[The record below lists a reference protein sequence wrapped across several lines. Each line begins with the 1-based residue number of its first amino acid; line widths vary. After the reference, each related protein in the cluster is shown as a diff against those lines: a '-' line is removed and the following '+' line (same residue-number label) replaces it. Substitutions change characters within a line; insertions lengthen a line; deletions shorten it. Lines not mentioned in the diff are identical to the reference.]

1 MVELAFVAIL
11 MIILMPYAFVASV
24 ALLFGRKQIL
34 KKDYSYNPKV
44 SVFLPTFNEER
55 NISKKLDDLLQQ
67 TYPISEI
74 LVIDC
79 STDNTPRIVE
89 EYRKKYN
96 NIKLIKQQERIGM
109 AKTLNEALKKANGE
123 IIVKTDCDSLTK
135 SPNALKELV
144 ANFSDQRIG
153 AVSGVCINNGLEG
166 YFRSFM
172 TRLQIAES
180 NLDSTIIAHATS
192 LLAYRK
198 VAVVDVNPNSLN
210 DDAEEFVL
218 IRKKGYRTVIDALVV
233 SQEEIPETFRKRRLQ
248 KDRRAAGTIKVLLQ
262 NLSIFFNPKFGLY
275 GLVVFPIDLFL
286 LVVSPILL
294 LTISVLLGYI
304 LFTITPIILV
314 PYLFLIFSPF
324 VFYTVKKVDWL
335 VALVDLQLSGLMGT
349 LRLLLKRDSPK
360 WERVRGY

>member
-1 MVELAFVAIL
+1 MVELALAIL
-11 MIILMPYAFVASV
+11 VIAMIPYVFIASV

-34 KKDYSYNPKV
+34 EKDYSHNLKV

-55 NISKKLDDLLQQ
+55 NIARKLDDLLRQ

-74 LVIDC
+74 LVYDC
-79 STDNTPRIVE
+79 STDNTSSIVE
-89 EYRKKYN
+89 KYRKKYN
-96 NIKLIKQQERIGM
+96 NIKLIKQHERIGM
-109 AKTLNEALKKANGE
+109 AKTFNEALKKANGE

-135 SPNALKELV
+135 SPDALKELV
-144 ANFSDQRIG
+144 ADFSDQRIG
-153 AVSGVCINNGLEG
+153 AVSGVCVNKGLEG

-180 NLDSTIIAHATS
+180 NLDSTIVAHATS
-192 LLAYRK
+192 LLAHRK
-198 VAVVDVNPNSLN
+198 VTVVDVDPNSLN

-218 IRKKGYRTVIDALVV
+218 IRKRGYRTIIDALVV
-233 SQEEIPETFRKRRLQ
+233 SEEEVPETFRKRRLQ

-275 GLVVFPIDLFL
+275 GLVVFPMDLFL

-294 LTISVLLGYI
+294 LVASILLGYI
-304 LFTITPIILV
+304 LFTISPIILL

-324 VFYTVKKVDWL
+324 AFYTVNKVNWL
-335 VALVDLQLSGLMGT
+335 VALVDLQLSGLMGM
-349 LRLLLKRDSPK
+349 LRLLFKRDSPK